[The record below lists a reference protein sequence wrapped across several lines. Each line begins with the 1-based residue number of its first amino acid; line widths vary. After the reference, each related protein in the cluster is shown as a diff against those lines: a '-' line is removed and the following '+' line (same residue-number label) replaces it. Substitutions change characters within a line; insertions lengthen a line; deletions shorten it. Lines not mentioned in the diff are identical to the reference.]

1 MPVGDHN
8 ALGTIQGAMDT
19 ARAAYEQMTKAST
32 EAFQAFTKM
41 GGKKLIGFHW
51 WCSPQDGASGAVF
64 GPCPAPCPAR

>member
-41 GGKKLIGFHW
+41 GGKK
-51 WCSPQDGASGAVF
+51 
-64 GPCPAPCPAR
+64 

>member
-1 MPVGDHN
+1 MPIGDHN

-41 GGKKLIGFHW
+41 GPKK
-51 WCSPQDGASGAVF
+51 
-64 GPCPAPCPAR
+64 